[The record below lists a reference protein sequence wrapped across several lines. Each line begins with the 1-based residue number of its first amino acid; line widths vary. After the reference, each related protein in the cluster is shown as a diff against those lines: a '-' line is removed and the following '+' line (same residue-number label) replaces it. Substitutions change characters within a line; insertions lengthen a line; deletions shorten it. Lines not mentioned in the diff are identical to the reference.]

1 MVLEGEG
8 AAGMA
13 ETNIFRRLREA
24 QMWTKTELARK
35 AGVSVLTLDRLE
47 KGLPCRL
54 STQRKVLLALGL
66 SLSEVRRLLEQE
78 QEQKEAQ
85 ARALESLAVPEGVI
99 AGPSSPF
106 EGLSVLIVDDESGVR
121 ELLKGRLQ
129 HWGCRVDLASD
140 GDEAVTLY
148 RAWRPDVVL
157 MDLEMPGKNG
167 IEAATEILQMDPS
180 ASIILM
186 TGAWDTSPAR
196 RALERRLV
204 RVVLPKPFH
213 VEQLE
218 MALKQVAPRP
228 IKELEVAARG
238 GAAASGD
245 Y

>member
-1 MVLEGEG
+1 
-8 AAGMA
+8 MA

-35 AGVSVLTLDRLE
+35 AGVSVLTVDRLE

-66 SLSEVRRLLEQE
+66 SLSEVRKLLDQE
-78 QEQKEAQ
+78 QAKQEAQ
-85 ARALESLAVPEGVI
+85 ARALESLAVPEGLVSGI
-99 AGPSSPF
+99 SSPF

-140 GDEAVTLY
+140 GDEAVILY

-157 MDLEMPGKNG
+157 MDLEMPGKTG
-167 IEAATEILQMDPS
+167 IEAAEEILQLDPS

-196 RALERRLV
+196 KALERKIVRL
-204 RVVLPKPFH
+204 VLPKPFH

-218 MALKQVAPRP
+218 MALKEVAPKVTR
-228 IKELEVAARG
+228 ELEVISKG
-238 GAAASGD
+238 GAVA
-245 Y
+245 

>member
-1 MVLEGEG
+1 
-8 AAGMA
+8 MA
-13 ETNIFRRLREA
+13 ETNIFKRLREA

-35 AGVSVLTLDRLE
+35 AGVSVLTVDRLE

-66 SLSEVRRLLEQE
+66 SLSEVRRLLDQE
-78 QEQKEAQ
+78 QAKHEAQ
-85 ARALESLAVPEGVI
+85 ASALESLAVPEGVI
-99 AGPSSPF
+99 SGGSSPF

-140 GDEAVTLY
+140 GDEAVILY

-167 IEAATEILQMDPS
+167 IEAAEEILQLDPS

-196 RALERRLV
+196 RALERKIV

-218 MALKQVAPRP
+218 MALKEVAPKVAR
-228 IKELEVAARG
+228 ELEIISKG
-238 GAAASGD
+238 GAVA
-245 Y
+245 

>member
-1 MVLEGEG
+1 
-8 AAGMA
+8 MA
-13 ETNIFRRLREA
+13 ETNIFKRLREA

-35 AGVSVLTLDRLE
+35 AGVSVLTVDRLE

-66 SLSEVRRLLEQE
+66 SLSEVRRLLDQE
-78 QEQKEAQ
+78 QAKHEAQ
-85 ARALESLAVPEGVI
+85 ASALESLAVPEGVI
-99 AGPSSPF
+99 SGGSSPF

-140 GDEAVTLY
+140 GDEAVILY

-167 IEAATEILQMDPS
+167 IEAAEEILQLDPS

-196 RALERRLV
+196 RALERKIV

-218 MALKQVAPRP
+218 MALKEVTPKVTR
-228 IKELEVAARG
+228 ELEIISKG
-238 GAAASGD
+238 GAVA
-245 Y
+245 